1 MTDGIETI
9 LTYAL
14 TENIMLVSFLGV
26 SLLLTGTDGVRK
38 AIKNGVWISGAVI
51 LSAVIGPVVASTVP
65 GADVTALL
73 VFLVVSLAGIA
84 ALRAGGQLTG
94 ERFGLPEPLFAL
106 PLLFGAQYTLHEA
119 GMEFS
124 MAVAAAAGAGLG
136 VYVAYVLTY
145 SMYEQIRLTETTS
158 PVKGLPALIIAL
170 GLLGFAMS
178 GFQFL

>member
-38 AIKNGVWISGAVI
+38 AIKNGVWFAGAVI
-51 LSAVIGPVVASTVP
+51 LSAVVGPVLAETFP
-65 GADVTALL
+65 GAEVTALL
-73 VFLVVSLAGIA
+73 VFLVVSLAGVA

-94 ERFGLPEPLFAL
+94 ERLGLPAPLFAL
-106 PLLFGAQYTLHEA
+106 PLLFGTQYTLYQA
-119 GMEFS
+119 GMEF
-124 MAVAAAAGAGLG
+124 ALTAAAAAGSGLG
-136 VYVAYVLTY
+136 VYIAYVLAY

-170 GLLGFAMS
+170 GLLGFAMT